1 MNVLFLKYAVEIAK
15 AGSISKAAESLC
27 VSQPNLSRAIKEL
40 EKELNIEIF
49 ERNAKGMSL
58 TPDGEKLVS
67 YGKKILEE
75 LDYVERTLKNGGQ
88 EKKLFSISVP
98 RASYIGDAIAHFS
111 LSLKKE
117 DSIELL
123 YEETNATKTIK
134 SVIDGSYRLG
144 IIRYSATHDRYYK
157 ELLEEKGLIG
167 EVITEFS
174 YTLLMNKNNPMSELD
189 EILYSDLENYIEISH
204 ADPSVSSQSI
214 ATARKEEL
222 PDNVKR
228 RIFVFERAS
237 QYEILSLNDETFM
250 WVSPISKDILSRY
263 NLVERKCVENTKVYK
278 DILIYRKDYKLSKLD
293 NAFITELCNAK
304 RNIF

>member
-123 YEETNATKTIK
+123 YEETNASKTIK

-157 ELLEEKGLIG
+157 ELLEEKGLKG

-204 ADPSVSSQSI
+204 ADPSVPSQSI

>member
-15 AGSISKAAESLC
+15 AGSISKAAENLC

-67 YGKKILEE
+67 YGKKVLEE
-75 LDYVERTLKNGGQ
+75 LDYIERTIKNGGQ

-111 LSLKKE
+111 LTLKKE

-123 YEETNATKTIK
+123 YEETNASKTIK

-144 IIRYSATHDRYYK
+144 IIRYAATHDRYYK
-157 ELLEEKGLIG
+157 ELLEEKGLVG
-167 EVITEFS
+167 EVITEFF

-204 ADPSVSSQSI
+204 ADPSVPSQSI

-250 WVSPISKDILSRY
+250 WVSPISKDILTRY
-263 NLVERKCVENTKVYK
+263 NLVERKCIENTKVYK
-278 DILIYRKDYKLSKLD
+278 DILIHRKDYKLSKLD
-293 NAFITELCNAK
+293 NIFISELCNAK

>member
-15 AGSISKAAESLC
+15 AGSISKAAENLC

-75 LDYVERTLKNGGQ
+75 LDYIERTLKNGGQ

-111 LSLKKE
+111 LTLKKE

-123 YEETNATKTIK
+123 YEETNAAKTIK

-144 IIRYSATHDRYYK
+144 IIRYAATHDRYYK
-157 ELLEEKGLIG
+157 ELLEEKGLVG

-204 ADPSVSSQSI
+204 ADPYVPSQSI

-237 QYEILSLNDETFM
+237 QYEILSINDETFM
-250 WVSPISKDILSRY
+250 WVSPISKDILTRY
-263 NLVERKCVENTKVYK
+263 NLIERKCVENTKVYK
-278 DILIYRKDYKLSKLD
+278 DILIHRKDYKLSKLD
-293 NAFITELCNAK
+293 NLFISELCNAK

>member
-98 RASYIGDAIAHFS
+98 RAGYIGDAIAHFS

-123 YEETNATKTIK
+123 YEETNASKTIK

-157 ELLEEKGLIG
+157 ELLEEKGLVG

-204 ADPSVSSQSI
+204 ADPSAPSQSI
-214 ATARKEEL
+214 VTARKEEL

-304 RNIF
+304 RSIF

>member
-15 AGSISKAAESLC
+15 AGSISKAAENLC
-27 VSQPNLSRAIKEL
+27 VSQPNLSRAVKEL

-111 LSLKKE
+111 LALKKE
-117 DSIELL
+117 ESIELL
-123 YEETNATKTIK
+123 YEETNAKKTIK
-134 SVIDGSYRLG
+134 GVTDGSFKLG
-144 IIRYSATHDRYYK
+144 IIRFPSSHDRFYK
-157 ELLEEKGLIG
+157 ELLDEKGLVG

-174 YTLLMNKNNPMSELD
+174 YTLLMNKNNPMCELD
-189 EILYSDLENYIEISH
+189 QILYSDLENYIEISH
-204 ADPSVSSQSI
+204 ADPNAPSQSI
-214 ATARKEEL
+214 ATVRKEEL

-228 RIFVFERAS
+228 KIFVFERAS
-237 QYEILSLNDETFM
+237 QYEILSINEETFM
-250 WVSPISKDILSRY
+250 WVSPISKDILERY
-263 NLVERKCVENTKVYK
+263 NLVERKCVENVKAYK
-278 DILIYRKDYKLSKLD
+278 DILIHRKDYKLSALD
-293 NAFITELCNAK
+293 NVFITELCKAK